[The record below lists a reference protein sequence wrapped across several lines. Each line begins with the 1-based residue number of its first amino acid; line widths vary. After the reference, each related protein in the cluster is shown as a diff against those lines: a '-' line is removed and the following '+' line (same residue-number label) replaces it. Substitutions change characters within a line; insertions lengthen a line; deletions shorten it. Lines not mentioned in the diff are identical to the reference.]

1 MRNKTNVMGVGLDV
15 ISVLAFSQKLKEFLL
30 NDCLNVVFLI
40 TAKTLEYANEEEE
53 FRNSLACADYILPSQ
68 EMLLDLAYPHIY
80 ENANYVSDFH
90 KLQLSLRNMDCTKKT
105 VFVVSDMVN
114 QVESFLNYKR
124 RTEERFIVVGS
135 YMGDI
140 TENEDLVIN
149 EINAA
154 APDILVLALESPEQ
168 ELWIARNNTKLN
180 AKLCLVLADIKD
192 GMLKE
197 YNEIPTIIKK
207 LGLQGIYHHVKA
219 WKPLK
224 QVNASRTFKKKLE
237 NYNNNNIK

>member
-1 MRNKTNVMGVGLDV
+1 MKNKISVMGVELDV

-40 TAKTLEYANEEEE
+40 TAKTLEYANEDEE
-53 FRNSLACADYILPSQ
+53 FRNSLGCADYILPSQ
-68 EMLLDLAYPHIY
+68 EMLLALAYPHIY

-90 KLQLSLRNMDCTKKT
+90 KLQLSLRNMDCSKKT
-105 VFVVSDMVN
+105 VFVVSNMVN

-124 RTEERFIVVGS
+124 KTEDCFIIANS

-140 TENEDLVIN
+140 AENEDLVIN
-149 EINAA
+149 EINAT

-168 ELWIARNNTKLN
+168 ELWIDRNHTKLN
-180 AKLCLVLADIKD
+180 VKLCLVLADIKD

-197 YNEIPTIIKK
+197 YNEIPTIIRK
-207 LGLQGIYHHVKA
+207 LGLQGIYHHMKA
-219 WKPLK
+219 WRPLK
-224 QVNASRTFKKKLE
+224 QINQRRIFKKKLE
-237 NYNNNNIK
+237 NYNNNMK

>member
-1 MRNKTNVMGVGLDV
+1 MKNKISVMGVELDV

-30 NDCLNVVFLI
+30 NDHLDTVFLI
-40 TAKTLEYANEEEE
+40 TAKTLEYANEDEE

-68 EMLLDLAYPHIY
+68 EMLLALAYPHIY

-90 KLQLSLRNMDCTKKT
+90 KLQLSLRNLDCSKKT
-105 VFVVSDMVN
+105 VFVVSNMVN

-124 RTEERFIVVGS
+124 KAEECFIIANS

-149 EINAA
+149 EINAT

-168 ELWIARNNTKLN
+168 ELWIDRNHTKLN
-180 AKLCLVLADIKD
+180 VKLCLVLADIKD

-224 QVNASRTFKKKLE
+224 QSNQRRIFKKKLE
-237 NYNNNNIK
+237 NYNNNMK

>member
-1 MRNKTNVMGVGLDV
+1 MKNKINVMGVDLDV

-30 NDCLNVVFLI
+30 NDRLDIVFLI
-40 TAKTLEYANEEEE
+40 TAKTLEYANKAEE
-53 FRNSLACADYILPSQ
+53 FKNSLACADYVLPSQ
-68 EMLLDLAYPHIY
+68 EMLLALVYPHIY

-90 KLQLSLRNMDCTKKT
+90 KLQLSLRNMDCSKKT
-105 VFVVSDMVN
+105 VFIVSNMVN

-124 RTEERFIVVGS
+124 KAEERFIIENS

-149 EINAA
+149 EINAT

-168 ELWIARNNTKLN
+168 ELWIDRNHTKLN

-197 YNEIPTIIKK
+197 YNEIPTVIKK

-219 WKPLK
+219 WRPLK
-224 QVNASRTFKKKLE
+224 QSNERRIFKKKLE
-237 NYNNNNIK
+237 SYNNNTK